1 METRHPWQSG
11 PTELISYALRH
22 LHRPGDFYQRIAYLL
37 LDVGVETLLRTYLEL
52 PAEVTRT
59 RMPPEESRQAAAGD
73 LHELVERVK
82 SAAGSRL
89 HRIDLSDVESYHQF
103 RNELYQQG
111 SGIPVPAEQAR
122 GYAELAVKLLRR
134 LLDID
139 LESQLVRL
147 RRELER
153 RQHEA
158 AMLHQIQRVQSEI
171 GLVAAAID
179 RGVRLA
185 VEAIEPEFLM
195 PSFEREL
202 EQWLKQLEQG
212 HLSRGLQQFDPQ
224 GSVRQPDPSV
234 ARAISMSMP
243 SALRHFVATH
253 ELEPVFLAF
262 QLQRA
267 HSDTERF
274 LVFADSTLGLSASR
288 NTAGLYWLAK
298 LLAEEDPLG
307 GRPAQE
313 RDDHQL
319 EQSLA
324 AFRERCI
331 EALADLQGIGV
342 ALHDRLKKLTV

>member
-11 PTELISYALRH
+11 PAELISYALRH
-22 LHRPGDFYQRIAYLL
+22 LHRPGEFYQRIAYLL
-37 LDVGVETLLRTYLEL
+37 LDFGVETLLRTYLEL

-59 RMPPEESRQAAAGD
+59 RMSPEEQGQAATGD
-73 LHELVERVK
+73 LHELVQAVK
-82 SAAGSRL
+82 SAAGPRL
-89 HRIDLSDVESYHQF
+89 HGIDLSDVESYH
-103 RNELYQQG
+103 RTCIELYQQG
-111 SGIPVPAEQAR
+111 SGVAVPAEQAR

-158 AMLHQIQRVQSEI
+158 ALLYQIQRVQSEI
-171 GLVAAAID
+171 VLVAAAID
-179 RGVRLA
+179 RGVRAA
-185 VEAIEPEFLM
+185 VEAIEPGFLM

-202 EQWLKQLEQG
+202 EQWLKQLEPD
-212 HLSRGLQQFDPQ
+212 HLSRGLQQVDPE
-224 GSVRQPDPSV
+224 GSVRRPDPSV
-234 ARAISMSMP
+234 AGAISLSMP
-243 SALRHFVATH
+243 SALGRFVTTH

-262 QLQRA
+262 QLHRA

-274 LVFADSTLGLSASR
+274 LVFADSALGLSASR

-298 LLAEEDPLG
+298 LLAEEDPLADW
-307 GRPAQE
+307 PVQE
-313 RDDHQL
+313 RDAHQL

-342 ALHDRLKKLTV
+342 TLHDRLKKLTV